1 MDRKETRTMEFQ
13 KHFQSKTILIF
24 KEEFICLENANLGKV
39 TKIGKKKIRGS
50 FKRFFLNILQKSNEV
65 VLPISLF
72 YYNTNPQIPS
82 ISKLMINI

>member
-39 TKIGKKKIRGS
+39 TKIGKKK
-50 FKRFFLNILQKSNEV
+50 KKVLVLV
-65 VLPISLF
+65 VSQYIQLI
-72 YYNTNPQIPS
+72 
-82 ISKLMINI
+82 